1 MDAAEVDVNV
11 HPAKSE
17 VRFRDESAVFS
28 AVLHA
33 VQAALRTPLEA
44 SLEGSAAAEAE
55 EESGG
60 AAQGSLL
67 PPRPQGFWGRADH
80 APVMEERF
88 SRNGDVADG
97 GDWEVSQRETRPVPP
112 AEREPFLGIAPG
124 AGLAEEP
131 APYGGERRPPA
142 VVVPSP
148 VAAPP
153 APLSPPS
160 PAPAPLAEDDAAE
173 ASDAGREGTPLRVG
187 DFFYLGQVAETYL
200 VLRDREGALLLVD
213 QHAAHERVLYAR
225 LRRGAFS
232 GTGQMLALPLELALH
247 PAEQERFREI
257 QGVLA
262 EMGFELET
270 AQGALLARSIPPSLN
285 RAEAR
290 DFLREAL
297 AGRKDDLAAM
307 FISLSCKG
315 AIKAGQRLTPDEA
328 AGLLRQWLETPERE
342 YCPHGRPAVLR
353 WDAGAL
359 ERLFK
364 RRQ

>member
-1 MDAAEVDVNV
+1 MKLETRGIT
-11 HPAKSE
+11 KSFDGTRIIE
-17 VRFRDESAVFS
+17 DISIT
-28 AVLHA
+28 LG
-33 VQAALRTPLEA
+33 
-44 SLEGSAAAEAE
+44 EGELVCLLGV
-55 EESGG
+55 SGG
-60 AAQGSLL
+60 GKTTLFNIIAGLSKPDSGQVLIDGEDVTGKPGHVSYMLQKDLLL
-67 PPRPQGFWGRADH
+67 PFRK
-80 APVMEERF
+80 
-88 SRNGDVADG
+88 VADN
-97 GDWEVSQRETRPVPP
+97 V
-112 AEREPFLGIAPG
+112 
-124 AGLAEEP
+124 
-131 APYGGERRPPA
+131 
-142 VVVPSP
+142 
-148 VAAPP
+148 
-153 APLSPPS
+153 
-160 PAPAPLAEDDAAE
+160 
-173 ASDAGREGTPLRVG
+173 
-187 DFFYLGQVAETYL
+187 
-200 VLRDREGALLLVD
+200 
-213 QHAAHERVLYAR
+213 
-225 LRRGAFS
+225 
-232 GTGQMLALPLELALH
+232 ALPLELALH

-315 AIKAGQRLTPDEA
+315 AIKAGQRLTLDEA